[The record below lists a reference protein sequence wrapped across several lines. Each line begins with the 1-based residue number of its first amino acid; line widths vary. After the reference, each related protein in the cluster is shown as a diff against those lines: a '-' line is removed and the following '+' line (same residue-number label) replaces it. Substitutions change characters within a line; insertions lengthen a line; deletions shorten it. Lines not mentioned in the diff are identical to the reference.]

1 MHVYMAHELQS
12 VDVIHG
18 ASSGER
24 GDDHIPSKG
33 SAALTRTGDVGAES
47 SGQDETLTCIT
58 DEI

>member
-1 MHVYMAHELQS
+1 MAHELQS

-24 GDDHIPSKG
+24 GDAHIPSKG